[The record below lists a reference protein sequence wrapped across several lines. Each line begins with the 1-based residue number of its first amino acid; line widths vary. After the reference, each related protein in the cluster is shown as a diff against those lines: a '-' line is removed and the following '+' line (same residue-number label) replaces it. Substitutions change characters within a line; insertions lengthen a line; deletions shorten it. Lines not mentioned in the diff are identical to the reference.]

1 MKKLVLAS
9 VLALGLGAP
18 AVQAQPT
25 TLLNVSYDI
34 ARELFAA
41 VNEAFVPYYEEQTG
55 IALSIEQSHAGTSA
69 QARAIIEGL
78 EADVVTFNQATDI
91 ELLEANGL
99 VGEDWRERLP
109 NNASPYYSLPAFLV
123 RAGNPKN
130 IQDWDDL
137 VRDDV
142 EVIFPNPKTSGNA
155 RYTYLA
161 ARAYAEEVFGGD
173 QAQVEDY
180 LRNVFLSVPGFPTG
194 GRAATTAFVEQ
205 GIGDVLITFESEV
218 NNIRD
223 EFGTGVVEAVV
234 PSVSLKAD
242 FPVAVVDAVVDA
254 RGSRDIAE
262 DYLEFLYTPE
272 GQDIV
277 ASFYYRVTNEDV
289 AAAYADMLP
298 DVRLFDPAE
307 VFGTWDEITTEHFAE
322 GGLLDQVF
330 VNQ

>member
-130 IQDWDDL
+130 IQDWGDL

-161 ARAYAEEVFGGD
+161 ARAYADEAFGGD

-223 EFGTGVVEAVV
+223 EFGTGVVQAVV

-242 FPVAVVDAVVDA
+242 FPVAVVDAVVDP

-272 GQDIV
+272 GQDIL
-277 ASFYYRVTNEDV
+277 ASFYYRVTNEDI
-289 AAAYADMLP
+289 AAAHADMLP
-298 DVRLFDPAE
+298 DVRLFDPVE
-307 VFGTWDEITTEHFAE
+307 VFGTWEQITAEHFAE

>member
-55 IALSIEQSHAGTSA
+55 IALTIEQSHAGTSA
-69 QARAIIEGL
+69 QARAVIEGL

-99 VGEDWRERLP
+99 IGDDWRERLP
-109 NNASPYYSLPAFLV
+109 NNASPYFSAPAFLV

-130 IQDWDDL
+130 IQNWDDL
-137 VRDDV
+137 ARDDV

-161 ARAYAEEVFGGD
+161 ARAYADETFGGD
-173 QAQVEDY
+173 QEQVENY
-180 LRNVFLSVPGFPTG
+180 LRELFLSVPGFPTG
-194 GRAATTAFVEQ
+194 GRAATTAFIEQ
-205 GIGDVLITFESEV
+205 GIGDVLITFEAEV

-223 EFGTGVVEAVV
+223 EFGADTVQAVI
-234 PSVSLKAD
+234 PPVSLKAD
-242 FPVAVVDAVVDA
+242 FPVAVVDVVADR
-254 RGSRDIAE
+254 RGSREIAE
-262 DYLEFLYTPE
+262 AYLDFLYSRE
-272 GQDIV
+272 GQELL
-277 ASFYYRVTNEDV
+277 ASFYYRVNDAEV
-289 AAAYADMLP
+289 AAANLDRLP
-298 DVRLFDPAE
+298 EIRLIEPGE
-307 VFGTWDEITTEHFAE
+307 VFGTWEEITAEHFAE